1 MYIVYTLGAST
12 SDVFHLKNVFV
23 STIDDIMNYE
33 YDQWKLKLLII
44 QHCSMKHKKKS
55 LTYAEHS
62 IVL

>member
-1 MYIVYTLGAST
+1 MCIVYTLGAST

-44 QHCSMKHKKKS
+44 QHCSMKYIKKS
-55 LTYAEHS
+55 LTYAEHD
-62 IVL
+62 IIL